1 MNLTCKAIDP
11 AVKALY
17 FNQGVQEADQIGFS
31 LQIILLVP
39 VVGLSLLIQHF
50 QKVLWV
56 LKFLLSP
63 GLGSYWLQL
72 FPTRGRVM

>member
-63 GLGSYWLQL
+63 GLGS
-72 FPTRGRVM
+72 